1 MEERTELVTLFVTKE
16 EKEKF
21 LELDGNLKAQEQLVF
36 NHLNTI
42 KRRLE
47 QEIKIT
53 EDMFSHFDE
62 RVKYLSE
69 NLGDTETRTAK
80 ELEEIYDKI
89 EPSFQKL
96 FSVSSKGY
104 GQINSVIKDTLDKLK
119 DIEKSLERIDF
130 KRAERF
136 VDILERFSS
145 LTKEDKELYKL
156 LLERKL

>member
-1 MEERTELVTLFVTKE
+1 MEERTKLVTLFVTKE

-42 KRRLE
+42 KSRLE

-53 EDMFSHFDE
+53 KDMFSHFDE

-80 ELEEIYDKI
+80 ELEEIYDRI
-89 EPSFQKL
+89 EPSFKKV

-104 GQINSVIKDTLDKLK
+104 SQINSVIRDTLDKLR

-130 KRAERF
+130 RRAEKF

-156 LLERKL
+156 ILERKL

>member
-21 LELDGNLKAQEQLVF
+21 LALDGNIKAQEQLVF

-47 QEIKIT
+47 QEIRVT

-62 RVKYLSE
+62 RVETLSKNLE
-69 NLGDTETRTAK
+69 NTETNTAK
-80 ELEEIYDKI
+80 KLEEIYNKI
-89 EPSFQKL
+89 EPNFQKV
-96 FSVSSKGY
+96 FSVSNKGY
-104 GQINSVIKDTLDKLK
+104 GQINSVIKDTLDKIR

-130 KRAERF
+130 RRAERF

-156 LLERKL
+156 LIEHKL

>member
-42 KRRLE
+42 KSRLE

-62 RVKYLSE
+62 RVKYLAE
-69 NLGDTETRTAK
+69 NLEETETCTAK
-80 ELEEIYDKI
+80 KLEEIYDRI
-89 EPSFQKL
+89 EPSFQKV

-130 KRAERF
+130 RRAEKF
-136 VDILERFSS
+136 VNILKSFSS
-145 LTKEDKELYKL
+145 PIQEDKELYKL

>member
-47 QEIKIT
+47 QEIRIT
-53 EDMFSHFDE
+53 EGMFSHFED
-62 RVKYLSE
+62 RVKVLSDNLE
-69 NLGDTETRTAK
+69 NTEVSTAK
-80 ELEEIYDKI
+80 RLEEIYEKI
-89 EPSFQKL
+89 EPSFNKIFSSSNEGYKL
-96 FSVSSKGY
+96 
-104 GQINSVIKDTLDKLK
+104 INSTINDTVSKLRE
-119 DIEKSLERIDF
+119 IEKSLGRIDF
-130 KRAERF
+130 SRVSRF
-136 VDILERFSS
+136 VEILERFSY
-145 LTKEDKELYKL
+145 LTQEDKELYKL